1 MATGGMDK
9 DNTKS
14 KDNSRGTTSASKSK
28 NDSANNRD
36 RGQGKDKS
44 DSPQDKSAKSSS
56 PGGKKSGPNTE
67 SIEQAQSTYDSYKEY
82 AESRR
87 AAMRDIESL
96 NRAASWAAQNWTGS
110 HVDGTT
116 GEIGSLADPTIGDR
130 ITEYLTPVDKTVTV
144 TPAGSIQKASALD
157 LGELAALGVGAI
169 TGPLGGLL
177 AGRLADDRFG
187 HVAMGNMLGGLSG
200 TASSFANGISS
211 ALGGGGVSSGGR
223 PDNSQRNGGP
233 GLSSGKDK
241 NAKPS
246 SSQTPSKEKS
256 KPSEVD
262 PSEIFNQLVQLF
274 QQYQPAS
281 MPTFSLLPNSFGRR

>member
-1 MATGGMDK
+1 MATDGMDK

-36 RGQGKDKS
+36 GGQGKDKS
-44 DSPQDKSAKSSS
+44 DSPQDKSAKSSG

-144 TPAGSIQKASALD
+144 TPAGSVQKANALD
-157 LGELAALGVGAI
+157 LGELAALGVGAV
-169 TGPLGGLL
+169 TGPLGGLI
-177 AGRLADDRFG
+177 AGRLADDRLG
-187 HVAMGNMLGGLSG
+187 HVAMGNMLG
-200 TASSFANGISS
+200 SFANSISS

-223 PDNSQRNGGP
+223 PDNSQQNGGP

-241 NAKPS
+241 NAKSS
-246 SSQTPSKEKS
+246 SSQTSSKEKS